1 VLSKSARSSTK
12 TSKCKVCRDSFVK
25 RSMTHKLC
33 DKESCAIAWG
43 LKEREKRLANV
54 AKEDRKNASERR
66 QKLKTRSDYIKEC
79 QNAFNALVRTRDKD
93 KPCICC
99 GEPLGKDSV
108 GGGFDC
114 GHYRSVGSAPQ
125 LRFNLDNAHGQRKK
139 CNRYGAGRAV
149 DYRLGLIERI
159 GLERV
164 ERLEA
169 DQSSPKWTIPEL
181 VEMKKQFMR
190 MRKEIENEQAA
201 LG

>member
-1 VLSKSARSSTK
+1 MAR
-12 TSKCKVCRDSFVK
+12 CKVCKKEYIKYSMSQK
-25 RSMTHKLC
+25 ICRSE
-33 DKESCAIAWG
+33 DCAIAWG
-43 LKEREKRLANV
+43 LKEREKRLAKV

-79 QNAFNALVRTRDKD
+79 QNAFNAYIRARDRN
-93 KPCICC
+93 KPCISC
-99 GEPLGKDSV
+99 GVPLAQEAV

-125 LRFNLDNAHGQRKK
+125 LRFHLDNAHGQCKK

-149 DYRLGLIERI
+149 DYRIDLVSRI
-159 GLERV
+159 GSAKV
-164 ERLEA
+164 ESLEA

-181 VEMKKQFMR
+181 VEMKKEFMR

-201 LG
+201 LV

>member
-1 VLSKSARSSTK
+1 MT
-12 TSKCKVCRDSFVK
+12 KCKVCRDPFVK

-33 DKESCAIAWG
+33 GKEECAIAWG
-43 LKEREKRLANV
+43 LKEREKRLAKV

-66 QKLKTRSDYIKEC
+66 QKLKTRSDYIKDC
-79 QNAFNALVRTRDKD
+79 QIAFNAYIRARDRNKL
-93 KPCICC
+93 CISC
-99 GEPLGKDSV
+99 GVPLAQEAV

-125 LRFNLDNAHGQRKK
+125 LRFHLDNAHGQCKK

-149 DYRLGLIERI
+149 DYRIGLVSRI
-159 GLERV
+159 GSAKV
-164 ERLEA
+164 ESLEA

-181 VEMKKQFMR
+181 VEMKKEFMR